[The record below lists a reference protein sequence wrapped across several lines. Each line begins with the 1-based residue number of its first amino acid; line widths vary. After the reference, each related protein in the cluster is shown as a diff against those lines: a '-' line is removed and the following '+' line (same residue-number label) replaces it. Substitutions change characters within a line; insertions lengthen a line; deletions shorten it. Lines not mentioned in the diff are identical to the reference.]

1 MGDTE
6 FLREMGQRIMVRRKA
21 LQLTQEELA
30 ERLGVSTQM
39 ISNLELGK
47 KAIRPENLARV
58 CEILRVSADFIL
70 TGMDARTKV
79 NEVAEKLLQLTDGQ
93 LLMVSDMIDYITH
106 KK

>member
-1 MGDTE
+1 MGDIE
-6 FLREMGQRIMVRRKA
+6 FLQEMGRRIMVRRKG

-30 ERLGVSTQM
+30 ERMGVSTQM

-47 KAIRPENLARV
+47 KAIRPENLSRL
-58 CEILRVSADFIL
+58 CGILQVSSDFIL
-70 TGMDARTKV
+70 NGVDARAKV

>member
-1 MGDTE
+1 MGDAE

>member
-1 MGDTE
+1 MGDAE

-93 LLMVSDMIDYITH
+93 LLMVSDMIDYITQ

>member
-1 MGDTE
+1 MGDAE
-6 FLREMGQRIMVRRKA
+6 FLQEMGRRIMVRRKG

-30 ERLGVSTQM
+30 ERMGVSTQM

-47 KAIRPENLARV
+47 KAIRPENLSRL
-58 CEILRVSADFIL
+58 CGILQVSSDFIL
-70 TGMDARTKV
+70 NGMDARIQV
-79 NEVAEKLLQLTDGQ
+79 NEVAEKLLALTDGQ

>member
-1 MGDTE
+1 MGDAE
-6 FLREMGQRIMVRRKA
+6 FLREMGQRIMVRRKG

-30 ERLGVSTQM
+30 ERMGVSTQM

-47 KAIRPENLARV
+47 KAIRPENLSRL
-58 CEILRVSADFIL
+58 CGILQVSSDFIL
-70 TGMDARTKV
+70 NGMDARRQV
-79 NEVAEKLLQLTDGQ
+79 NAVAEKLLELTDGQ

>member
-1 MGDTE
+1 MGDAE
-6 FLREMGQRIMVRRKA
+6 FLREMGQRRMVRRKA

>member
-1 MGDTE
+1 MGDAE
-6 FLREMGQRIMVRRKA
+6 FLQEMGRRIMVRRKG

-30 ERLGVSTQM
+30 ERMGVSTQM

-47 KAIRPENLARV
+47 KAIRPENLSRL
-58 CEILRVSADFIL
+58 CGILQVSSDFIL
-70 TGMDARTKV
+70 NGLDARIQV
-79 NEVAEKLLQLTDGQ
+79 NEVAEKLLALTDGQ

>member
-1 MGDTE
+1 MGDAE
-6 FLREMGQRIMVRRKA
+6 FLREMGQRIMVRRKG

-30 ERLGVSTQM
+30 ERMGVSTQM

-47 KAIRPENLARV
+47 KAIRPENLSRL
-58 CEILRVSADFIL
+58 CGILQVSSDFIL
-70 TGMDARTKV
+70 NGMDARTQV
-79 NEVAEKLLQLTDGQ
+79 NAVAEKLLELTDGQ

>member
-1 MGDTE
+1 MGDAE
-6 FLREMGQRIMVRRKA
+6 FLQEMGRRIMVRRKG

-30 ERLGVSTQM
+30 ERMGVSTQM

-47 KAIRPENLARV
+47 KAIRPENLSRL
-58 CEILRVSADFIL
+58 CGILQVSSDFIL
-70 TGMDARTKV
+70 NGMDARTQV
-79 NEVAEKLLQLTDGQ
+79 NAVAEKLLELTDGQ

>member
-1 MGDTE
+1 MGDAE
-6 FLREMGQRIMVRRKA
+6 FLQEMGRRIMVRRKG

-30 ERLGVSTQM
+30 EQMGVSTQM

-47 KAIRPENLARV
+47 KAIRPENLSRL
-58 CEILRVSADFIL
+58 CGILQVSSDFIL
-70 TGMDARTKV
+70 NGMDARTQV
-79 NEVAEKLLQLTDGQ
+79 NAVAEKLLELTDGQ

>member
-1 MGDTE
+1 MGDAE
-6 FLREMGQRIMVRRKA
+6 FLQEMGRRIMVRRKS

-30 ERLGVSTQM
+30 EQMGVSTQM

-47 KAIRPENLARV
+47 KAIRPENLSRL
-58 CEILRVSADFIL
+58 CGILQVSSDFIL
-70 TGMDARTKV
+70 NGMDARTQV
-79 NEVAEKLLQLTDGQ
+79 NAVAEKLLELTDGQ

>member
-79 NEVAEKLLQLTDGQ
+79 NEVVEKLLQLTDGQ

>member
-1 MGDTE
+1 MGDVE
-6 FLREMGQRIMVRRKA
+6 FLQEMGRRIMVRRKG

-30 ERLGVSTQM
+30 ERMGVSTQM

-47 KAIRPENLARV
+47 KAIRPENLSRL
-58 CEILRVSADFIL
+58 CGILQVSSDFIL
-70 TGMDARTKV
+70 NGVDTRTKV

>member
-1 MGDTE
+1 MGDAE
-6 FLREMGQRIMVRRKA
+6 FLREMGQRIMVRRKG

-30 ERLGVSTQM
+30 ERMGVSTQM

-47 KAIRPENLARV
+47 KAIRPENLSRL
-58 CEILRVSADFIL
+58 CGILQVSSDFIL
-70 TGMDARTKV
+70 NGVDARAKV

>member
-1 MGDTE
+1 MGDVE
-6 FLREMGQRIMVRRKA
+6 FLREMGQRIMVRRKG

-30 ERLGVSTQM
+30 ERMGVSTQM

-47 KAIRPENLARV
+47 KAIRPENLARI
-58 CEILRVSADFIL
+58 CEILKVSADFIL